1 MLSAESYALTQRK
14 NGRSL
19 RRRWV
24 KLCLHTKRLASIG
37 ANAVELQGLFGH
49 VARALSW
56 TVWLLLLLWNLL
68 ARTVRKLV
76 TPVSD
81 AMEDALARFRAGHRL
96 RRQVHE
102 YITHLRSLG
111 HRRQAGRGAG
121 MALLCSATIM
131 IISSCCFSLGFEV
144 RMNGESLGFV
154 DSPSQVQELVERV
167 ESRIGEYLNAPYSLD
182 TDFSYTL
189 RYMDRTN
196 PLDEKLLEQRL
207 FASVDEQ
214 SRRYILSVDGET
226 IGASESKT
234 ALELMLRRILLN
246 AADNATQVHTT
257 FANQVVITETTEDS
271 VAITPISKMEEKL
284 TANKV
289 ETKIYTVKSGDTV
302 SAIGKANNM
311 KVSEIEALNP
321 GLDPARIKIGQELML
336 SGPVPYL
343 SVQQTITESY
353 VEAIPYETLLE
364 YDDTMYKNK
373 SKIKVE
379 GVNGTADVVADVTYV
394 NGQETAR
401 EVLSYNVT
409 AEPVSA
415 VKIVGTKALPR
426 YMATGKFIKPS
437 NGRFSSGFGYRPN
450 LGDKHTGVDFAG
462 ATGTNIWAA
471 DGGVVTH
478 AGWKG
483 NYGYCVI
490 IDHQNGYVTYYAHCS
505 KLLVKRGDKVAQGD
519 IIAKVGNTGRS
530 FGSHVHFEIRKNGV
544 CQNPLNYISK
554 Y

>member
-196 PLDEKLLEQRL
+196 PLDEKLL
-207 FASVDEQ
+207 
-214 SRRYILSVDGET
+214 
-226 IGASESKT
+226 
-234 ALELMLRRILLN
+234 
-246 AADNATQVHTT
+246 
-257 FANQVVITETTEDS
+257 
-271 VAITPISKMEEKL
+271 
-284 TANKV
+284 
-289 ETKIYTVKSGDTV
+289 
-302 SAIGKANNM
+302 
-311 KVSEIEALNP
+311 
-321 GLDPARIKIGQELML
+321 
-336 SGPVPYL
+336 
-343 SVQQTITESY
+343 
-353 VEAIPYETLLE
+353 
-364 YDDTMYKNK
+364 
-373 SKIKVE
+373 
-379 GVNGTADVVADVTYV
+379 
-394 NGQETAR
+394 
-401 EVLSYNVT
+401 
-409 AEPVSA
+409 
-415 VKIVGTKALPR
+415 
-426 YMATGKFIKPS
+426 
-437 NGRFSSGFGYRPN
+437 
-450 LGDKHTGVDFAG
+450 
-462 ATGTNIWAA
+462 
-471 DGGVVTH
+471 
-478 AGWKG
+478 
-483 NYGYCVI
+483 
-490 IDHQNGYVTYYAHCS
+490 
-505 KLLVKRGDKVAQGD
+505 
-519 IIAKVGNTGRS
+519 
-530 FGSHVHFEIRKNGV
+530 
-544 CQNPLNYISK
+544 
-554 Y
+554 